1 MVDKEERRA
10 FGRFLTTASERELAV
25 KRDELTRL
33 VGLEPSFT
41 ELARDLRFLLRL
53 TRVRASPS
61 SGAGAP
67 LMRRKRSRRARACSA
82 RSMNGCSA
90 SGSGEIAAAMTAFL

>member
-53 TRVRASPS
+53 TREEIEARECVLRH
-61 SGAGAP
+61 
-67 LMRRKRSRRARACSA
+67 RRAQVR
-82 RSMNGCSA
+82 R
-90 SGSGEIAAAMTAFL
+90 